1 MLDKLIGSKSRA
13 EILKRLF
20 TPKNPSIYLRR
31 LAREAGFSAP
41 VVHRELRTL
50 LELGLVRQNSDG
62 NRINFSANCEHPF
75 FAPLCELVSRDQNH
89 ENGENGGAE

>member
-1 MLDKLIGSKSRA
+1 MLDKLIGSRSRA

-20 TPKNPSIYLRR
+20 TPETPAIYLRR
-31 LAREAGFSAP
+31 LARETGFSAP

-62 NRINFSANCEHPF
+62 NRINFSANPEHPF
-75 FAPLCELVSRDQNH
+75 FEPLCELVSRDRQYKGKS
-89 ENGENGGAE
+89 E

>member
-20 TPKNPSIYLRR
+20 TPEKPSIYLRR

-41 VVHRELRTL
+41 VIHRELRNL
-50 LELGLVRQNSDG
+50 LDLGLVHQNTDG
-62 NRINFSANCEHPF
+62 NRINFSANRKHPLF
-75 FAPLCELVSRDQNH
+75 PVICKLVEKTDHLEQ
-89 ENGENGGAE
+89 

>member
-20 TPKNPSIYLRR
+20 TPEKPSIYLRR

-62 NRINFSANCEHPF
+62 NRINFSANGGHQF
-75 FAPLCELVSRDQNH
+75 FQPLCELVALDRING
-89 ENGENGGAE
+89 NGEEK

>member
-20 TPKNPSIYLRR
+20 TPEKPSIYLRR

-41 VVHRELRTL
+41 VIHRELRNL
-50 LELGLVRQNSDG
+50 LDLGLVHQNTDG
-62 NRINFSANCEHPF
+62 NRINFSGNRKHPLF
-75 FAPLCELVSRDQNH
+75 PVICKLVEKTDHLEQ
-89 ENGENGGAE
+89 